1 MNNNAVIK
9 KSNTLKNFR
18 DTQYIIQSKLAK
30 IIPSGTV
37 LSYVANLPPNGWLIC
52 DGSEVSRQIYSK
64 LFNVIGETYGAGD
77 TETTFN
83 LPNLIGRVIIGTSD
97 SYDLGDM
104 GGSET
109 HTLTTN
115 EMPSHTHTPTLGSAG
130 EHTHTGTTS
139 TDGSHAHTYQ
149 DVAYTENGG
158 SGINDKTGLDGP
170 DGDNGF
176 YWRTAEGGI
185 SNTPSDINTST
196 AGAHSHTLNIN
207 SSGSHTHSLTI
218 ANTGGG
224 EAHNIMQ
231 PYTVVNYIIKI

>member
-83 LPNLIGRVIIGTSD
+83 LPNLTGRVVVGYD
-97 SYDLGDM
+97 SSQTEFDQLGEM
-104 GGSET
+104 GGANT
-109 HTLTTN
+109 HTLTVD
-115 EMPSHTHTPTLGSAG
+115 EIPSHNHGVTDPG
-130 EHTHTGTTS
+130 HTHGYVDTFRSGNQNTDNVFGTETAADEPA
-139 TDGSHAHTYQ
+139 TNQ
-149 DVAYTENGG
+149 N
-158 SGINDKTGLDGP
+158 KT
-170 DGDNGF
+170 
-176 YWRTAEGGI
+176 T
-185 SNTPSDINTST
+185 
-196 AGAHSHTLNIN
+196 N
-207 SSGSHTHSLTI
+207 SSTTGITI
-218 ANTGGG
+218 NNTGGG
-224 EAHNIMQ
+224 EAHNNLQ
-231 PYTVVNYIIKI
+231 PYTVLNYIIKI